1 MYSNYGTPVTA
12 KMLKTLQGQDAR
24 FDVGIEGKYGKRWYA
39 TNLDVVAEKPGFALV
54 QQRVSS
60 GKPGRYTSVKK
71 NYFLVLQQGDN
82 VIAISVVATSRT
94 PLEVAV
100 QRAGVQC

>member
-1 MYSNYGTPVTA
+1 MYSNYGTPTTE
-12 KMLKTLQGQDAR
+12 KMLKALQGQDAR
-24 FDVGIEGKYGKRWYA
+24 FEVGIEGKYGKKWNA
-39 TNLDVVAEKPGFALV
+39 TNLEVVAEKPGFALV

-82 VIAISVVATSRT
+82 VRAIPVVATCRT
-94 PLEVAV
+94 PLAVATK
-100 QRAGVQC
+100 RAGLEC